1 MAGPG
6 PKLDGAGMAKMAVLD
21 ESLHVMATVHAQ
33 VEKMGVAVRANQP
46 TLVFTQAIRRQLTP
60 LATKLKMQ
68 FGMIADQVVAL
79 LLAMTRGSNE
89 QARLRAMR
97 EGVAQIKVALE
108 IAVAQTITKHEVV
121 EAPKGAAGA
130 PPHG

>member
-6 PKLDGAGMAKMAVLD
+6 PRLDGAGMAKMAVL
-21 ESLHVMATVHAQ
+21 EEALHVMATVHAS

-46 TLVFTQAIRRQLTP
+46 TLVFTQAIKRQVAPLT
-60 LATKLKMQ
+60 TKLKMQ
-68 FGMIADQVVAL
+68 FGMIADQLTAM

-97 EGVAQIKVALE
+97 EGVAQVKVALE
-108 IAVAQTITKHEVV
+108 IAVAQTIKKHAAD
-121 EAPKGAAGA
+121 EAPENA
-130 PPHG
+130 